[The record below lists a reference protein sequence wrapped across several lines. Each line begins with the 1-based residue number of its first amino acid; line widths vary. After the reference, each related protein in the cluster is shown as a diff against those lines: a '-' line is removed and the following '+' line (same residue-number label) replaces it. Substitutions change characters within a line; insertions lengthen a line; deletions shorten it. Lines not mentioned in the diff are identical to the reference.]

1 MLVHKPIVYSNVEK
15 TQIINSSLPGKNPEN
30 TSKNSTPA
38 LNQNTIPF
46 TPSGTAPASTENVTL
61 SSQVAVTGTTPA
73 SPLSVIGTGVTLSA
87 VAMIVVRNK
96 RREKNF

>member
-46 TPSGTAPASTENVTL
+46 TPSGIAPASTENVTL

-87 VAMIVVRNK
+87 AAMIVVRNK
-96 RREKNF
+96 RREKNL